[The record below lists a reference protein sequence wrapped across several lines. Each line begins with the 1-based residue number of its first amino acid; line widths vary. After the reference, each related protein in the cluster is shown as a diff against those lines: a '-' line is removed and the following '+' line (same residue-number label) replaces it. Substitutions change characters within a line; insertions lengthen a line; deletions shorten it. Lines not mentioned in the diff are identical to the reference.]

1 MAMYCCVLGY
11 HVYDSVSQW
20 GALKVLLN
28 IFSSLTTAAKIGE
41 QSDKNTLAHHTWDD
55 RCARCKQ

>member
-11 HVYDSVSQW
+11 HVSQW

-28 IFSSLTTAAKIGE
+28 LFSSLTTVAKIGE
-41 QSDKNTLAHHTWDD
+41 QSVVHHTWDD
-55 RCARCKQ
+55 KCARCKQ